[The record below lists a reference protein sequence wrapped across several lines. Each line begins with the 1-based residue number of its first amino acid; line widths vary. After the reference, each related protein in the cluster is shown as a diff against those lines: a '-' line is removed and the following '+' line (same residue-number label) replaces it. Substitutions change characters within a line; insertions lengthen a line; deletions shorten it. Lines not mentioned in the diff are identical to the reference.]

1 MTTKFYDALQL
12 DPSILKRR
20 IAACETKKEKNF
32 YRAAMAVRSALIVAF
47 AILFISLL
55 SGLFGADNTPMAVAL
70 FCMLLGIRFV
80 NFEYCAGDSLA
91 GLALVAPLHFAA
103 FFALLFLTSQRPE
116 MGNGGIYSFAYI
128 YLTGNP
134 VAGEALARR
143 GLMALAGW
151 LLCGAI
157 LLAKHRGRHADTR
170 FHHLVRRFRLS
181 RPECLWRLRMALGVS
196 LVLAAG
202 QVFGVE
208 RFMWMGFACGSLQ
221 SEYPLPGSAA
231 VRFWQRIA
239 GGGGGLRRLCPA
251 LSGAAGRPAPAA
263 GAPGR
268 VLHGLLH
275 RLPLQDGDELLRRA
289 DDRRG
294 ALRPFGGGG
303 AASGGHGAGRGLRPL
318 FRRAV
323 PPAVAPPSA
332 RGGPGAL
339 NRNTKGKPAHRFWRC
354 AGFWLIQ

>member
-91 GLALVAPLHFAA
+91 GLAA
-103 FFALLFLTSQRPE
+103 
-116 MGNGGIYSFAYI
+116 
-128 YLTGNP
+128 
-134 VAGEALARR
+134 ALAI
-143 GLMALAGW
+143 LTLAGW
-151 LLCGAI
+151 LLCGAV

-181 RPECLWRLRMALGVS
+181 RPECLWLLRMAPGVS

-208 RFMWMGFACGSLQ
+208 RFMWMGFACGSLL

-239 GGGGGLRRLCPA
+239 GA
-251 LSGAAGRPAPAA
+251 AAGCAAFALLYLALPA
-263 GAPGR
+263 
-268 VLHGLLH
+268 
-275 RLPLQDGDELLRRA
+275 
-289 DDRRG
+289 
-294 ALRPFGGGG
+294 
-303 AASGGHGAGRGLRPL
+303 GLRPL
-318 FRRAV
+318 LGPLGGFCMGFCTDYRYKTAMNCFGALMIGAGLYGLSG
-323 PPAVAPPSA
+323 AVALRLA
-332 RGGPGAL
+332 DTVLGAAFGL
-339 NRNTKGKPAHRFWRC
+339 CFAALFHRLSRRLLPA
-354 AGFWLIQ
+354 ADPAL

>member
-239 GGGGGLRRLCPA
+239 GA
-251 LSGAAGRPAPAA
+251 AAGCAAFALLYLALPA
-263 GAPGR
+263 
-268 VLHGLLH
+268 
-275 RLPLQDGDELLRRA
+275 
-289 DDRRG
+289 
-294 ALRPFGGGG
+294 
-303 AASGGHGAGRGLRPL
+303 GLRPL
-318 FRRAV
+318 LGPLGGFCMGFCTDYRYKTAMNCFGALMIGAGLYGLSG
-323 PPAVAPPSA
+323 AVALRLADTVLSA
-332 RGGPGAL
+332 AFGLCFAAL
-339 NRNTKGKPAHRFWRC
+339 FHRLSRRLLPAADPAR
-354 AGFWLIQ
+354 

>member
-151 LLCGAI
+151 LVCGAI

-239 GGGGGLRRLCPA
+239 GA
-251 LSGAAGRPAPAA
+251 AAGCAAFALLYLALPA
-263 GAPGR
+263 
-268 VLHGLLH
+268 
-275 RLPLQDGDELLRRA
+275 
-289 DDRRG
+289 
-294 ALRPFGGGG
+294 
-303 AASGGHGAGRGLRPL
+303 GLRPL
-318 FRRAV
+318 LGPLGGFCMGFCTDYRYKTAMNCFGALMIGAGLYGLSG
-323 PPAVAPPSA
+323 AVALRLADTVLSA
-332 RGGPGAL
+332 AFGLCFAAL
-339 NRNTKGKPAHRFWRC
+339 FHRLSRRLLPA
-354 AGFWLIQ
+354 ADPAL

>member
-1 MTTKFYDALQL
+1 MTRKFYDVLQL

-70 FCMLLGIRFV
+70 FCMLLGICFV
-80 NFEYCAGDSLA
+80 NFEYCAGDS
-91 GLALVAPLHFAA
+91 
-103 FFALLFLTSQRPE
+103 
-116 MGNGGIYSFAYI
+116 
-128 YLTGNP
+128 
-134 VAGEALARR
+134 
-143 GLMALAGW
+143 LAGW

-181 RPECLWRLRMALGVS
+181 RPECLWQLRMALGVS

-208 RFMWMGFACGSLQ
+208 RFMWMGFACGSLL
-221 SEYPLPGSAA
+221 SEYPLPGSTA

-239 GGGGGLRRLCPA
+239 GA
-251 LSGAAGRPAPAA
+251 AAGCAA
-263 GAPGR
+263 FA
-268 VLHGLLH
+268 LLYLA
-275 RLPLQDGDELLRRA
+275 LPE
-289 DDRRG
+289 
-294 ALRPFGGGG
+294 
-303 AASGGHGAGRGLRPL
+303 GLRPL
-318 FRRAV
+318 LGPLGGFCMGFCTDYRYKTAMNCFGALMIGAGLYGLSG
-323 PPAVAPPSA
+323 AVALRLA
-332 RGGPGAL
+332 DTVLGAAFGL
-339 NRNTKGKPAHRFWRC
+339 CFAALFHRLSRRLLPA
-354 AGFWLIQ
+354 ADPAL

>member
-20 IAACETKKEKNF
+20 IAACETKKEKTF

-239 GGGGGLRRLCPA
+239 GA
-251 LSGAAGRPAPAA
+251 AAGCAAFALLYLALPA
-263 GAPGR
+263 
-268 VLHGLLH
+268 
-275 RLPLQDGDELLRRA
+275 
-289 DDRRG
+289 
-294 ALRPFGGGG
+294 
-303 AASGGHGAGRGLRPL
+303 GLRPL
-318 FRRAV
+318 LGPLGGFCMGFCTDYRYKTAMNCFGALMIGAGLYGLSG
-323 PPAVAPPSA
+323 AVALRLADTVLSA
-332 RGGPGAL
+332 AFGLCFAAL
-339 NRNTKGKPAHRFWRC
+339 FHRLSRRLLPAADPAR
-354 AGFWLIQ
+354 

>member
-128 YLTGNP
+128 YLTDNP

-239 GGGGGLRRLCPA
+239 GA
-251 LSGAAGRPAPAA
+251 AAGCAAFALLYLALPA
-263 GAPGR
+263 
-268 VLHGLLH
+268 
-275 RLPLQDGDELLRRA
+275 
-289 DDRRG
+289 
-294 ALRPFGGGG
+294 
-303 AASGGHGAGRGLRPL
+303 GLRPL
-318 FRRAV
+318 LGPLGGFCMGFCTDYRYKTAMNCFGALMIGAGLYGLSG
-323 PPAVAPPSA
+323 AVALRLA
-332 RGGPGAL
+332 DTVLGAAFGL
-339 NRNTKGKPAHRFWRC
+339 CFAALFHRLSRRLLPA
-354 AGFWLIQ
+354 ADPAL

>member
-239 GGGGGLRRLCPA
+239 GA
-251 LSGAAGRPAPAA
+251 AAGCAAFALLYLALPA
-263 GAPGR
+263 
-268 VLHGLLH
+268 
-275 RLPLQDGDELLRRA
+275 
-289 DDRRG
+289 
-294 ALRPFGGGG
+294 
-303 AASGGHGAGRGLRPL
+303 GLRPL
-318 FRRAV
+318 LGPLGGFCMGFCTDYRYKTAMNCFGALMIGAGLYGLSG
-323 PPAVAPPSA
+323 AVALRLA
-332 RGGPGAL
+332 DTVLGAAFGL
-339 NRNTKGKPAHRFWRC
+339 CFAALFHRLSRRLLPA
-354 AGFWLIQ
+354 ADPAL

>member
-134 VAGEALARR
+134 VADEALARR

-181 RPECLWRLRMALGVS
+181 RPECLWLLRMALGVS

-208 RFMWMGFACGSLQ
+208 RFMWMGFACGSLL
-221 SEYPLPGSAA
+221 SEYPLPGGAA

-239 GGGGGLRRLCPA
+239 GA
-251 LSGAAGRPAPAA
+251 AAGCAA
-263 GAPGR
+263 FA
-268 VLHGLLH
+268 LLYLA
-275 RLPLQDGDELLRRA
+275 LPE
-289 DDRRG
+289 
-294 ALRPFGGGG
+294 
-303 AASGGHGAGRGLRPL
+303 GLRPL
-318 FRRAV
+318 LGPLGGFCMGFCTDYRYKTAMNCFGALMIGAGLYGLSG
-323 PPAVAPPSA
+323 AVALRLA
-332 RGGPGAL
+332 DTVLGAAFGL
-339 NRNTKGKPAHRFWRC
+339 CFAALFHRLSRRLLPA
-354 AGFWLIQ
+354 ADPAL

>member
-1 MTTKFYDALQL
+1 MTRKFYDALQL

-239 GGGGGLRRLCPA
+239 GAAAGCAAFALLYLALPAGLRLLLGPLGGFCMGFCTDYRYKTAMNCFGALMIGA
-251 LSGAAGRPAPAA
+251 GLYGLSGAVALRLADTVLSAAFGLCFAALFHRLSRRLLPAA
-263 GAPGR
+263 DP
-268 VLHGLLH
+268 
-275 RLPLQDGDELLRRA
+275 
-289 DDRRG
+289 
-294 ALRPFGGGG
+294 AL
-303 AASGGHGAGRGLRPL
+303 
-318 FRRAV
+318 
-323 PPAVAPPSA
+323 
-332 RGGPGAL
+332 
-339 NRNTKGKPAHRFWRC
+339 
-354 AGFWLIQ
+354 

>member
-1 MTTKFYDALQL
+1 MTRKFYDALQL

-91 GLALVAPLHFAA
+91 GLAA
-103 FFALLFLTSQRPE
+103 
-116 MGNGGIYSFAYI
+116 
-128 YLTGNP
+128 
-134 VAGEALARR
+134 ALAI
-143 GLMALAGW
+143 LTLAGW

-181 RPECLWRLRMALGVS
+181 RPECLWQLRMALGVS

-208 RFMWMGFACGSLQ
+208 RFMWMGFACGSLL
-221 SEYPLPGSAA
+221 SEYPLPGGAA

-239 GGGGGLRRLCPA
+239 GA
-251 LSGAAGRPAPAA
+251 AAGCAAFALLYLALPA
-263 GAPGR
+263 
-268 VLHGLLH
+268 
-275 RLPLQDGDELLRRA
+275 
-289 DDRRG
+289 
-294 ALRPFGGGG
+294 
-303 AASGGHGAGRGLRPL
+303 GLRPL
-318 FRRAV
+318 LGPLGGFCMGFCTDYRYKTAMNCFGALMIGAGFYGLSG
-323 PPAVAPPSA
+323 AVALRLA
-332 RGGPGAL
+332 DTVLGAAFGL
-339 NRNTKGKPAHRFWRC
+339 CFAALFHRLSRRLLPA
-354 AGFWLIQ
+354 ADPAL

>member
-20 IAACETKKEKNF
+20 IAACETKKEKTF

-91 GLALVAPLHFAA
+91 GLAAALAILTLAPCAAAQAGPALVAPLHFAA

-143 GLMALAGW
+143 GAD
-151 LLCGAI
+151 GADGV
-157 LLAKHRGRHADTR
+157 A
-170 FHHLVRRFRLS
+170 
-181 RPECLWRLRMALGVS
+181 CLR
-196 LVLAAG
+196 
-202 QVFGVE
+202 
-208 RFMWMGFACGSLQ
+208 
-221 SEYPLPGSAA
+221 
-231 VRFWQRIA
+231 
-239 GGGGGLRRLCPA
+239 
-251 LSGAAGRPAPAA
+251 GRPAGKAPRLPRGHPLSPP
-263 GAPGR
+263 GAP
-268 VLHGLLH
+268 V
-275 RLPLQDGDELLRRA
+275 P
-289 DDRRG
+289 
-294 ALRPFGGGG
+294 PFPAGVPV
-303 AASGGHGAGRGLRPL
+303 AAAHGAGG
-318 FRRAV
+318 
-323 PPAVAPPSA
+323 
-332 RGGPGAL
+332 
-339 NRNTKGKPAHRFWRC
+339 
-354 AGFWLIQ
+354 

>member
-134 VAGEALARR
+134 VAGQALARR
-143 GLMALAGW
+143 GMMALAGW

-239 GGGGGLRRLCPA
+239 GAAAGCAAFALLYLALPAGLRLLLGPLGGFCMGFCTDYRYKTAMNCFGALMIGA
-251 LSGAAGRPAPAA
+251 GLYGLSGAVALRLADTVLSAAFGLCFAALFHRLSRRLLPAA
-263 GAPGR
+263 
-268 VLHGLLH
+268 
-275 RLPLQDGDELLRRA
+275 D
-289 DDRRG
+289 
-294 ALRPFGGGG
+294 
-303 AASGGHGAGRGLRPL
+303 
-318 FRRAV
+318 
-323 PPAVAPPSA
+323 PA
-332 RGGPGAL
+332 R
-339 NRNTKGKPAHRFWRC
+339 
-354 AGFWLIQ
+354 

>member
-20 IAACETKKEKNF
+20 IAACETKREKNF

-91 GLALVAPLHFAA
+91 GLA
-103 FFALLFLTSQRPE
+103 S
-116 MGNGGIYSFAYI
+116 
-128 YLTGNP
+128 
-134 VAGEALARR
+134 ALAI
-143 GLMALAGW
+143 LALAGW
-151 LLCGAI
+151 LLCGAV

-181 RPECLWRLRMALGVS
+181 RPECLWQLRMALGVS

-208 RFMWMGFACGSLQ
+208 RFMWMGFACGSLL

-239 GGGGGLRRLCPA
+239 GA
-251 LSGAAGRPAPAA
+251 AAGCAAFALLYLALPA
-263 GAPGR
+263 
-268 VLHGLLH
+268 
-275 RLPLQDGDELLRRA
+275 
-289 DDRRG
+289 
-294 ALRPFGGGG
+294 
-303 AASGGHGAGRGLRPL
+303 GLRPL
-318 FRRAV
+318 LG
-323 PPAVAPPSA
+323 PL
-332 RGGPGAL
+332 GGFCMGFCTDYRYKTAMNCFGAL
-339 NRNTKGKPAHRFWRC
+339 MIGAGLYGLSGAVTLRLADTVLGAAFGLCFAALFHRLSRRLLPA
-354 AGFWLIQ
+354 ADPAL

>member
-1 MTTKFYDALQL
+1 MTRKFYDALQL

-91 GLALVAPLHFAA
+91 GLAA
-103 FFALLFLTSQRPE
+103 
-116 MGNGGIYSFAYI
+116 
-128 YLTGNP
+128 
-134 VAGEALARR
+134 ALAI
-143 GLMALAGW
+143 LTLAGW
-151 LLCGAI
+151 LVCGAI

-181 RPECLWRLRMALGVS
+181 RPECLWQLRMAPGVS

-208 RFMWMGFACGSLQ
+208 RFMWMGFACGSLL

-239 GGGGGLRRLCPA
+239 GA
-251 LSGAAGRPAPAA
+251 AAGCAAFALLYLALPA
-263 GAPGR
+263 
-268 VLHGLLH
+268 
-275 RLPLQDGDELLRRA
+275 
-289 DDRRG
+289 
-294 ALRPFGGGG
+294 
-303 AASGGHGAGRGLRPL
+303 GLRPL
-318 FRRAV
+318 LGPLGGFCMGFCTDYRYKTAMNCFGALMIGAGLYGLSG
-323 PPAVAPPSA
+323 AVALRLA
-332 RGGPGAL
+332 DTVLGAAFGL
-339 NRNTKGKPAHRFWRC
+339 CFAALFHRLSRRLLPA
-354 AGFWLIQ
+354 ADPAL